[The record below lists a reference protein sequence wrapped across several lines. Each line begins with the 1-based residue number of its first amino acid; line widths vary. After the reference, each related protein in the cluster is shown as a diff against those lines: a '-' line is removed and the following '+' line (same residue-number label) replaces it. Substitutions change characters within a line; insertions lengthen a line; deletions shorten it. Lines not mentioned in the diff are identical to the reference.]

1 MIEVGH
7 YQIMAS
13 IVIITDGAKEKENA
27 GNSLKY
33 CYLENLRKWTEAQRG
48 KKSEIIEDGVS

>member
-27 GNSLKY
+27 GNSLKV
-33 CYLENLRKWTEAQRG
+33 LLFREFAEVNRSPERKE
-48 KKSEIIEDGVS
+48 E

>member
-33 CYLENLRKWTEAQRG
+33 CYLENLRK
-48 KKSEIIEDGVS
+48 